1 MRSYFHYFYVFLIQE
16 SIIKTQNV
24 FLNFYSY
31 HKSNDSA
38 KELGYAEHYYEYSH
52 KILGRN
58 NANCYSKSKNTKK
71 RPTYMI

>member
-31 HKSNDSA
+31 HKSNDAA

-52 KILGRN
+52 KKLGRN
-58 NANCYSKSKNTKK
+58 NKNVERHQKTQKK
-71 RPTYMI
+71 TYIQ